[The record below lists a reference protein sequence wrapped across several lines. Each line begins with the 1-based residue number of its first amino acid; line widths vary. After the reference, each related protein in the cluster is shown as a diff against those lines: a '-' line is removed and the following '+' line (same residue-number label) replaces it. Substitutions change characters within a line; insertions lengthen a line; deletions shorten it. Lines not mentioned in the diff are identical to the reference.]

1 MGVIT
6 VAGRV
11 RVVQREYQTGRIVA
25 DTGWSANTV
34 TNGYLAALTAWAVG
48 TPNGIPGVPPA
59 TQTILGTGTGT
70 PAVTDTA
77 LFAPDTAT
85 ILACA
90 SRVVLPTPANTAQW
104 VSVYTAPLGTYS
116 ECGLTTA
123 DGTLY
128 AHKLATITISS
139 DSQTTVTW
147 QITASAG

>member
-11 RVVQREYQTGRIVA
+11 RVVQWDRRTGRIVA
-25 DTGWSANTV
+25 DTGWDANTV

-48 TPNGIPGVPPA
+48 TPNTSQGVPPA

-90 SRVVLPTPANTAQW
+90 SRVVLPTPANTGQW
-104 VSVYTAPLGTYS
+104 VSVYTAPVGSYT
-116 ECGLTTA
+116 EAGLITA

-139 DSQTTVTW
+139 GTQTTVTW